1 MSASIPEK
9 TALKL
14 DEIFSEYGNDF
25 DLSSSEGRQSL
36 KEYLINKFKS
46 GNLTIND
53 GLILGFFNEGFSEK
67 SAEIEFNKSSFIDS
81 NEKENFKNKIQS
93 YLKIGEDGA
102 NPTSSVKK

>member
-14 DEIFSEYGNDF
+14 DEIFSEFGNDF

-36 KEYLINKFKS
+36 KEHLINKFKS

-53 GLILGFFNEGFSEK
+53 GLI
-67 SAEIEFNKSSFIDS
+67 
-81 NEKENFKNKIQS
+81 
-93 YLKIGEDGA
+93 
-102 NPTSSVKK
+102 